1 MKAMMA
7 AILVT
12 TVLLASPGLAWE
24 PLTRVY
30 QVPVDRVWTA
40 TLAALET
47 QGWGSD
53 DTDRTIGIIITRSHR
68 MAGDR
73 PQLWSKTLRVRL
85 RLFVIALDAERT
97 KVTVAR
103 EVFRRERLP
112 WGERDEVIHTM
123 DPAQGSGEFERF
135 LLQTIA
141 RTL

>member
-1 MKAMMA
+1 METDMKVMMA

-53 DTDRTIGIIITRSHR
+53 DTDRT
-68 MAGDR
+68 
-73 PQLWSKTLRVRL
+73 
-85 RLFVIALDAERT
+85 

-123 DPAQGSGEFERF
+123 DPAQGSGELERF

-141 RTL
+141 R